1 MLEMSSMRKAAA
13 MARPVIATPMVLWL
27 ALAATACRDGGG
39 KGDDGGDSGS
49 ATSGGSGSATDS
61 SADSTD
67 TGDVPPE
74 QDAIA
79 RVGMRRLT
87 RYEFDNVVRDILLD
101 GSRPAA
107 QLLPEDPRTPFDND
121 YTLQVVSQP
130 LVDGIEVLAKEAA
143 ERLLEDGDKRDT
155 VVGCQPSGV
164 DDEAC
169 MRAFVTR
176 FGRLALRRPL
186 EAAEVDDF
194 TALALDYA
202 GQGDDFYVGVEV
214 VIRALLQDAEFVYR
228 VELGTPVED
237 QPGVFALSRYELASR
252 MSFFL
257 MGTSP
262 DAALLDAVEAGELDT
277 ADGVRARAQMMLS
290 DPRVHEHVDRFHS
303 LWLGYAELPHPQDL
317 TNAMRTETAAL
328 VERVVFEDQASWLEL
343 FTSTETYIDAL
354 LAEHYGLPAP
364 QGGAGWVSYGD
375 SGRMGILSHGSFLS
389 VAANVG
395 DTSPTKRGKFIREQL
410 MCQPIPPPPPNVM
423 ADNGPDPGAAECK
436 VDRYQVHA
444 VASCAGCHSQM
455 DPIGFGLENYDR
467 AGQYRTHDLD
477 NEACVIDG
485 EGEISDVGSFRGPA
499 ELSQLLIDND
509 LLDGCVTQQ
518 AYRFAL
524 GRELNADDTS
534 FVGQLD
540 EAFTAADTR
549 FDELLIAVV
558 TNPAFAY
565 RREDG

>member
-1 MLEMSSMRKAAA
+1 M
-13 MARPVIATPMVLWL
+13 IATPMVLWL
-27 ALAATACRDGGG
+27 ALAATACRDGSG

-328 VERVVFEDQASWLEL
+328 VERVVFDERRPWTDML
-343 FTSTETYIDAL
+343 TSTETWVTPA

-364 QGGAGWVSYGD
+364 AEPAWVAYPDDGRAGL
-375 SGRMGILSHGSFLS
+375 LSHGAFLS
-389 VAANVG
+389 VGAKFG
-395 DTSPTKRGKFIREQL
+395 DTSPTQRGKLVRTKLF
-410 MCQPIPPPPPNVM
+410 CQEIPKPPPDLMVDVCAPPP
-423 ADNGPDPGAAECK
+423 ADPDACK
-436 VDRYQVHA
+436 VDRYFMSHEPA
-444 VASCAGCHSQM
+444 CSGCHSLM
-455 DPIGFGLENYDR
+455 DPIGFGLEAYDASGVFR
-467 AGQYRTHDLD
+467 ATELD
-477 NEACVIDG
+477 RPECVISGDG
-485 EGEISDVGSFRGPA
+485 DFVGLGTFNGPAQLAALAVGSDALQPCVA
-499 ELSQLLIDND
+499 QQL
-509 LLDGCVTQQ
+509 
-518 AYRFAL
+518 YRFAV
-524 GRELNADDTS
+524 GRTTLDAH
-534 FVGQLD
+534 D
-540 EAFTAADTR
+540 EALLERVAAESVADGGLDMLG
-549 FDELLIAVV
+549 FISGYVGSE
-558 TNPAFAY
+558 AFRY
-565 RREDG
+565 RREEAQ